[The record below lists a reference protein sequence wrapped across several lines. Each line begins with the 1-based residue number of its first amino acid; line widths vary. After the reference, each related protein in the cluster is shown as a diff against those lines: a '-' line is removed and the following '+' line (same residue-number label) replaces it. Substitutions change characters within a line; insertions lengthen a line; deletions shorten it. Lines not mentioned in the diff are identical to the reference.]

1 MLGVS
6 VSTVHN
12 YFDAGLLGGFR
23 RYGGHRRVSL
33 ASVRVMI
40 AEDSGRPPRR
50 GPGGRPRKDAA

>member
-33 ASVRVMI
+33 ASVQAMM
-40 AEDSGRPPRR
+40 AADADRPPRR
-50 GPGGRPRKDAA
+50 GPGGRPRKEAA